1 MGGGAAMRAAAKV
14 AGYGIGFRHLPSVP
28 LSEQAAQTAARRC
41 PSTVPA
47 VVSAGGDAVASANT
61 WIEASPAVQR
71 PLMEMDDWDF
81 AGVEEGELFDSSANP
96 PYRVV
101 FGAVPTIEEARE
113 ATSDLKEALEKVYF
127 SSPVVSDAEG
137 SKIVPVSHRSEPI
150 SLGYPETKTCV
161 SSESAAINPS
171 VPKPVLNAFYLLKE
185 SPEVQ
190 NIVASLAA
198 DTNVWEAVMKNEKV
212 MEFYQSQKTAGVLLS
227 NLNEDMVESYAAN
240 GYLTSSDE
248 SVEQS
253 SETSGNRFTRLV
265 DNIKMQVAKMV
276 SNLSEFF
283 QNLFKTSAE
292 ECSSAD
298 AKGGSTDFMDKAAGA
313 SFIALG
319 ILAIVVVLLKRK

>member
-1 MGGGAAMRAAAKV
+1 MHQAYFNLEEKID
-14 AGYGIGFRHLPSVP
+14 YGIKPYHRILKIYNGSEVHQMDFQLREDNLQNSRSSSSASCGECAEDKQMASPSHQSEP
-28 LSEQAAQTAARRC
+28 LS
-41 PSTVPA
+41 
-47 VVSAGGDAVASANT
+47 
-61 WIEASPAVQR
+61 
-71 PLMEMDDWDF
+71 M
-81 AGVEEGELFDSSANP
+81 
-96 PYRVV
+96 
-101 FGAVPTIEEARE
+101 
-113 ATSDLKEALEKVYF
+113 
-127 SSPVVSDAEG
+127 
-137 SKIVPVSHRSEPI
+137 
-150 SLGYPETKTCV
+150 GYPETKLALLLK
-161 SSESAAINPS
+161 SAAINPS
-171 VPKPVLNAFYLLKE
+171 VSKPVLDAFYLLKE

-276 SNLSEFF
+276 TNLSEFF

-292 ECSSAD
+292 ECSSVD
-298 AKGGSTDFMDKAAGA
+298 AERGSTDFMDKAAGA

>member
-1 MGGGAAMRAAAKV
+1 MCLQLV
-14 AGYGIGFRHLPSVP
+14 
-28 LSEQAAQTAARRC
+28 LSA
-41 PSTVPA
+41 
-47 VVSAGGDAVASANT
+47 
-61 WIEASPAVQR
+61 
-71 PLMEMDDWDF
+71 
-81 AGVEEGELFDSSANP
+81 
-96 PYRVV
+96 
-101 FGAVPTIEEARE
+101 
-113 ATSDLKEALEKVYF
+113 F
-127 SSPVVSDAEG
+127 S
-137 SKIVPVSHRSEPI
+137 
-150 SLGYPETKTCV
+150 
-161 SSESAAINPS
+161 
-171 VPKPVLNAFYLLKE
+171 
-185 SPEVQ
+185 
-190 NIVASLAA
+190 
-198 DTNVWEAVMKNEKV
+198 
-212 MEFYQSQKTAGVLLS
+212 AGVLLS

-298 AKGGSTDFMDKAAGA
+298 AKGGSTDFMDKAAGV